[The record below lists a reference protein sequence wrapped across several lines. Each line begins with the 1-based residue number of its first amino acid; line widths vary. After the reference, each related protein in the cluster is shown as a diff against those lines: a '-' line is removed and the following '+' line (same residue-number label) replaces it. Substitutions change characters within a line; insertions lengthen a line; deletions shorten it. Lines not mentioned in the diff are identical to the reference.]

1 MAIETKHEI
10 REIRSASQVESHSLE
25 GPRPEVAL
33 PRPVR
38 RAPSVGA
45 PAVPSELREKLNLAA
60 IRALD
65 IFASAILLILL
76 LPVILVAIVVIRIDS
91 PGAAFFRV
99 DRVGFQGRPLR
110 MLKFR
115 KMRDDAAGPNLTTD
129 DDHRFTRVG
138 VLLAKLKIDELPQ
151 LWHVLRGE
159 MSLVGPRPEDPEFVV
174 MHEQVYRT
182 ILSVRPGITGLSQ
195 IAFAEES
202 RILDDD
208 DPHNHYVGTIL
219 PQKVLL
225 DEMYAEERS
234 LKFNLRILFWTTAA
248 VIMRRQVAVHRNS
261 GKMNLRKRELA

>member
-1 MAIETKHEI
+1 MTPDNKHELHMI
-10 REIRSASQVESHSLE
+10 HSAPGVESQPMAG
-25 GPRPEVAL
+25 GPTQAARL
-33 PRPVR
+33 PDFS
-38 RAPSVGA
+38 ADAG
-45 PAVPSELREKLNLAA
+45 PAASTASDLRERLNAFA
-60 IRALD
+60 IRAVD
-65 IFASAILLILL
+65 ILISAILLVLL
-76 LPVILVAIVVIRIDS
+76 LPVILIAVIVIRVDS

-99 DRVGFQGRPLR
+99 DRLGFHGRPLR

-129 DDHRFTRVG
+129 DDQRFTRVG

-159 MSLVGPRPEDPEFVV
+159 MSLVGPRPEDPEFVA
-174 MHEQVYRT
+174 MHEHVYRT
-182 ILSVRPGITGLSQ
+182 ILSVRPGMTGLSQ

-208 DPHNHYVGTIL
+208 DPHSHYVGKIL

-234 LKFNLRILFWTTAA
+234 LVLNLRILSWTTAA
-248 VIMRRQVAVHRNS
+248 VIMRRQVAVHRDS
-261 GKMNLRKRELA
+261 GKMNLRRRDSV